1 MKIGYVLDD
10 SLDSSDGVQQYV
22 LALGG
27 WLTKQGHE
35 VHYLVGQTKRTD
47 LEHIHSLTRN
57 MSVRFNGNRMS
68 MPRPAARQP
77 IKDLLA
83 TESFDI
89 LHVQMPYSPWLAG
102 RIIKLA
108 PASTALVGTF
118 HILPYGRLQFWGARI
133 LSWWVRKT
141 TARLQ
146 HIWSVSMPAQTFAA
160 QLGMTS
166 TVLPNV
172 VDLPRFTGAKPRI
185 TKKNAF
191 NIVFLGRLVERKGCA
206 ELLRAM
212 EVLKQSCPDTHLTI
226 CGTGPELA
234 KLTAW
239 ARTHDLSKHVTF
251 AGYVSEVDKAS
262 YLAGA
267 DVAVFPSLGG
277 ESFGIVL
284 LEAMAAGSGVVLGGN
299 NPGYASV
306 IGSMPQALVH
316 PSDTASFAQQ
326 LKQLHD
332 DPKLRQKLH
341 NQQHELVQQF
351 DLSVI
356 GKKLVSYY
364 YNLANGAQAQKDR

>member
-27 WLTKQGHE
+27 WLTNQGHE

-47 LEHIHSLTRN
+47 LLHIHSLTRN
-57 MSVRFNGNRMS
+57 ISVRFNGNRMS

-77 IKDLLA
+77 IKKLLT
-83 TESFDI
+83 TEAFDV

-102 RIIKLA
+102 RIITAA

-118 HILPYGRLQFWGARI
+118 HILPYGRLQYWGARA

-146 HIWSVSMPAQTFAA
+146 HIWSVSDPAQVFAA
-160 QLGMTS
+160 QLGIAS

-172 VDLPRFTGAKPRI
+172 VDLPRFAGAKPQV
-185 TKKNAF
+185 TQKGAF

-206 ELLRAM
+206 ELLQAM
-212 EVLKQSCPDTHLTI
+212 RLLKQSCPDAHLTI
-226 CGTGPELA
+226 CGTGPELPR
-234 KLTAW
+234 LTNW
-239 ARTHDLSKHVTF
+239 VARHDLTQQVTF
-251 AGYVSEVDKAS
+251 AGYISEADKAS

-267 DVAVFPSLGG
+267 DLAVFPSLGG

-284 LEAMAAGSGVVLGGN
+284 LEAMAAGSGVVLGGD
-299 NPGYASV
+299 NPGYTSV
-306 IGSMPQALVH
+306 IGSIPEALIHPHDTAGFARQLQYLHDNPDLRHKLHKQQQALV
-316 PSDTASFAQQ
+316 
-326 LKQLHD
+326 K
-332 DPKLRQKLH
+332 
-341 NQQHELVQQF
+341 QF

-356 GKKLVSYY
+356 GEKLVSYY
-364 YNLANGAQAQKDR
+364 YKLAKGTRAQKDR